1 MFAIS
6 FPLSLFSL
14 PQSYNRCATVWV
26 PLPQGHSDDCIILNR
41 CKYDL
46 VFPCAVTIAVK
57 LGVKVI
63 FIFSLSL
70 IFGYTLMCCNR
81 LWSIISSRSLFL
93 RSQPAVS
100 IIKNRSREVSHTH
113 VSFCIWC
120 PTSNQIEN
128 VTRNCKLSK

>member
-1 MFAIS
+1 MTCFRYLLTNTLFLTGQWSSFVMFAIS

-14 PQSYNRCATVWV
+14 SQSCNRCYTFWV
-26 PLPQGHSDDCIILNR
+26 PLPQGHSGESIILNR

-70 IFGYTLMCCNR
+70 IFWEKFFGHSSFCSVVPKLLPLFYAYLFA
-81 LWSIISSRSLFL
+81 SSRW
-93 RSQPAVS
+93 V
-100 IIKNRSREVSHTH
+100 
-113 VSFCIWC
+113 
-120 PTSNQIEN
+120 
-128 VTRNCKLSK
+128 